1 MKVAQKDVRKEV
13 EKMSGISIMLLIV
26 FALFVLQA
34 IGGVFQILNY
44 KKAIRRVHK
53 FGNVGFGQ
61 KRGGLSA
68 GYIVMIACDQNGT
81 ITGGEIMKGFSFLA
95 RFKPW
100 KSFLG
105 RDVMGESIYSYLDEL
120 HQMDKKKRK
129 RYKGYINALEAL
141 DQRLNR
147 KEEEQDTGEE
157 TKLLGTTGRAV

>member
-1 MKVAQKDVRKEV
+1 
-13 EKMSGISIMLLIV
+13 MSGISIMLLIV

-34 IGGVFQILNY
+34 VGGVFQILNY

-68 GYIVMIACDQNGT
+68 GYIVMIACDQEGM

-100 KSFLG
+100 KNFLG
-105 RDVMGESIYSYLDEL
+105 REVIGESIYSYLDEL
-120 HQMDKKKRK
+120 HQMDKRKKK

-147 KEEEQDTGEE
+147 QEEDDDKDTE
-157 TKLLGTTGRAV
+157 LIGTTGSAV

>member
-1 MKVAQKDVRKEV
+1 
-13 EKMSGISIMLLIV
+13 MSGISIMLLIV

-34 IGGVFQILNY
+34 VGGVFQILNY

-68 GYIVMIACDQNGT
+68 GYIVMIACDQEGT

-100 KSFLG
+100 KNFLG
-105 RDVMGESIYSYLDEL
+105 REVIGESIYSYLDEL
-120 HQMDKKKRK
+120 HQMDKRKKK
-129 RYKGYINALEAL
+129 RYKGYTNALEAL
-141 DQRLNR
+141 DQRLDR
-147 KEEEQDTGEE
+147 QEEDDDKDTELIGP
-157 TKLLGTTGRAV
+157 TGSAV

>member
-1 MKVAQKDVRKEV
+1 
-13 EKMSGISIMLLIV
+13 MSGISIMLLIV

-34 IGGVFQILNY
+34 VGGVFQILNY

-61 KRGGLSA
+61 KRGGFSA
-68 GYIVMIACDQNGT
+68 GYIVMVACDQEGK

-100 KSFLG
+100 KNFLG
-105 RDVMGESIYSYLDEL
+105 REVIGESIYSYLDEL
-120 HQMDKKKRK
+120 HQMDKRKKK

-147 KEEEQDTGEE
+147 QEEDDDEDTE
-157 TKLLGTTGRAV
+157 LIGTTGSPV

>member
-1 MKVAQKDVRKEV
+1 
-13 EKMSGISIMLLIV
+13 MSGISILLLIV

-61 KRGGLSA
+61 KRGGFSA
-68 GYIVMIACDQNGT
+68 GYIVMVACDQEGT
-81 ITGGEIMKGFSFLA
+81 ITGGEIMQGFSFLA

-100 KSFLG
+100 KQFLG
-105 RDVMGESIYSYLDEL
+105 RDVIGESIYSFLDEL
-120 HQMDKKKRK
+120 HQMDKRKKK
-129 RYKGYINALEAL
+129 KYKGYINAMEAL

-147 KEEEQDTGEE
+147 KENGLDESKEE
-157 TKLLGTTGRAV
+157 TELLGTTSKVI